1 MSAAPAQ
8 PVNHGKPQFL
18 RTLLRCYACLLPYKR
33 IVTGA
38 YTSVIIING
47 LNMVIPQIIRLTIDK
62 GIDAGDIP
70 QVGQYVI
77 LLLGLTLVK
86 GVFIYFQGKWSEVA
100 SQNVAYDLR
109 QQIQKK
115 LTILSF
121 SYHDRSENG
130 ELLSRAIQ
138 DVERIRFLTGRA
150 STRILEAVIL
160 MLVSSVI
167 LFSMNASLAWMVV
180 ISLPLISYQAVKMG
194 GKLRPLSAKIQK
206 QLGALTTQ
214 VEQNLRGA
222 RVVKAFAQE
231 QAEIERF
238 EHENSSW
245 MQLSWQSARVQSIQ
259 TPLLYLLA
267 NLSTVAVLGFGGAQV
282 VQGKLTL
289 GELVAFLTYVGQIV
303 YPLRMMGM
311 IIPAVTM
318 AGAAAERV
326 FEILDAITEVKDN
339 PDAIEMPE
347 IKGHIHLE
355 NIQFM
360 YGRHHV
366 LKGIT
371 LDIQLG
377 EIVALLGM
385 TGSGKSSLINLIPRF
400 YDPTQGRILVDG
412 YDLRSVK
419 ITSLRAQIGIVL
431 QETTLFATSIREN
444 IAFGMP
450 SASMEDIIRSAKA
463 AQAHDFITDTP
474 KGYQTPV
481 GERGITLS
489 GGQKQRIA
497 IARAILLNPKI
508 LLLDD
513 ALSSVDTETEHKIQ
527 AAINNLVKGRTTLI
541 IAHRLS
547 TLQLADRVVVLDG
560 GKIAAQGTHT
570 QLLECSSLYQDIYNQ
585 QILPIEKVLAF
596 DPQDLDGED
605 QL

>member
-1 MSAAPAQ
+1 
-8 PVNHGKPQFL
+8 
-18 RTLLRCYACLLPYKR
+18 
-33 IVTGA
+33 
-38 YTSVIIING
+38 
-47 LNMVIPQIIRLTIDK
+47 
-62 GIDAGDIP
+62 
-70 QVGQYVI
+70 
-77 LLLGLTLVK
+77 
-86 GVFIYFQGKWSEVA
+86 
-100 SQNVAYDLR
+100 
-109 QQIQKK
+109 
-115 LTILSF
+115 
-121 SYHDRSENG
+121 
-130 ELLSRAIQ
+130 
-138 DVERIRFLTGRA
+138 
-150 STRILEAVIL
+150 
-160 MLVSSVI
+160 
-167 LFSMNASLAWMVV
+167 
-180 ISLPLISYQAVKMG
+180 
-194 GKLRPLSAKIQK
+194 
-206 QLGALTTQ
+206 
-214 VEQNLRGA
+214 
-222 RVVKAFAQE
+222 
-231 QAEIERF
+231 
-238 EHENSSW
+238 
-245 MQLSWQSARVQSIQ
+245 
-259 TPLLYLLA
+259 
-267 NLSTVAVLGFGGAQV
+267 
-282 VQGKLTL
+282 
-289 GELVAFLTYVGQIV
+289 
-303 YPLRMMGM
+303 
-311 IIPAVTM
+311 M